1 MKARAHD
8 PVPITGGLNHPFD
21 NLREA
26 YSRKSAEE
34 PTRSPSIARLGID
47 SSFLLNGPMWI
58 AQDRSA
64 PFRASVVT
72 QSYRF
77 RYIQK

>member
-1 MKARAHD
+1 MSLSFSRCPAK
-8 PVPITGGLNHPFD
+8 LNV
-21 NLREA
+21 NGQ
-26 YSRKSAEE
+26 RKSAEE

-64 PFRASVVT
+64 PFRASAMECWGKGEAGAWVATVR
-72 QSYRF
+72 QRLLE
-77 RYIQK
+77 